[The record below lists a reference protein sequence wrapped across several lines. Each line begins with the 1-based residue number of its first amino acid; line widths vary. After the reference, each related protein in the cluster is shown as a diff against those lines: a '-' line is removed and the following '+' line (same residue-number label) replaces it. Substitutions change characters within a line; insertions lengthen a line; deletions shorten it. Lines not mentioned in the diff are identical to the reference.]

1 MTRQMLVSCTTMNI
15 DMNKNWKIELQ
26 SISFVFMSFPIQPRV
41 ARKKKKKT
49 WRYKKRKERKSGKLL
64 KEGWHPRDDVFL
76 GSSIKVQREFIIIGS
91 NIDQYVD
98 FGRKWQVGSRRSTQ

>member
-41 ARKKKKKT
+41 ARKKKKKNLEIQEE
-49 WRYKKRKERKSGKLL
+49 KGEKER
-64 KEGWHPRDDVFL
+64 
-76 GSSIKVQREFIIIGS
+76 
-91 NIDQYVD
+91 
-98 FGRKWQVGSRRSTQ
+98 